1 MSERTEF
8 RLEMVGDQEA
18 GVCADG
24 FCEIPSAEDGPVS
37 QSSAIWEN
45 LSDDNSRR
53 DGTGT

>member
-1 MSERTEF
+1 MNESKAS

-18 GVCADG
+18 GICADG
-24 FCEIPSAEDGPVS
+24 FCEVPSAEDGSAS

-53 DGTGT
+53 DGTGP